1 MPKINAAITQ
11 CYYAFDTGNSVA
23 KTGDVANHTLR
34 VVKDGT
40 IGTIAATPAEVSNTL
55 AKGLYKVVIAA
66 NENTGASMILAGES
80 VTADIIIMPVHWTNE
95 SNMAQIAGDE
105 QSVTDLKDF
114 ADTGYNPTT
123 HKVAGVVLAD
133 TTTANTDMRGTDSAA
148 LATNLNDGTITLH
161 SDYDPAKTAAQ
172 AGDAMILSSAYD
184 RAKTAAQSGDAMD
197 LLAATIVDIQ
207 DGLGT
212 EAKQNAIGIQNVA
225 ILDDTGTTIPALIA
239 ALNDI
244 TVADILA
251 GKIDTSTTL
260 GDAMRTMRAKLAGV
274 SVTAGAN
281 ALTYR
286 RDNGAT
292 KDFTETVNSNTGA
305 RAIS

>member
-1 MPKINAAITQ
+1 MPKINAAMTQ

-34 VVKDGT
+34 VIKDGT
-40 IGTIAATPAEVSNTL
+40 IGTIAASPAEVSNTL

-66 NENTGASMILAGES
+66 NENTGASMILAVES
-80 VTADIIIMPVHWTNE
+80 VTADIVIFPVHWTNE

-161 SDYDPAKTAAQ
+161 SDYDAAKTAAQ
-172 AGDAMILSSAYD
+172 AGDAMILSAAYD
-184 RAKTAAQSGDAMD
+184 AAKTAAQSGDAMD
-197 LLAATIVDIQ
+197 LLSATITDIQ
-207 DGLGT
+207 SSLLAGSVDVST
-212 EAKQNAIGIQNVA
+212 S
-225 ILDDTGTTIPALIA
+225 LDDAIRS
-239 ALNDI
+239 
-244 TVADILA
+244 ILA
-251 GKIDTSTTL
+251 KS
-260 GDAMRTMRAKLAGV
+260 RGV
-274 SVTAGAN
+274 SVAPATN
-281 ALTYR
+281 QLTYY
-286 RDNGAT
+286 RDDGST
-292 KDFTETVNSNTGA
+292 PDFTEDVTLADGSRTIA
-305 RAIS
+305 